1 MNNNVTTL
9 KETLMNTEN
18 QIASA
23 IIRAANLLGN
33 GDAATTMG
41 AIEALSVVHKE
52 GMNNIAGALHE
63 GLAEIADSLREI
75 AISIN
80 TVQGEAREKLQ

>member
-9 KETLMNTEN
+9 KEIFMKTEN
-18 QIASA
+18 EIASA

-41 AIEALSVVHKE
+41 AIEALGKVHRE
-52 GMNNIAGALHE
+52 GM
-63 GLAEIADSLREI
+63 AEIADALREI
-75 AISIN
+75 ASAIN
-80 TVQGEAREKLQ
+80 TMQGEARENHYE